1 MREGRA
7 KKFLKTN
14 ELQATATSEASQKK
28 QFTLEGEK
36 YQPIRDL
43 VPLHQTLAIPRI
55 ILKDGKS
62 VIENP
67 ITEYEEKNQLIEVRH
82 PERVTS
88 HSFKAREHT
97 DKWTPEENRKFYKV
111 KLTLSYLWIDYRP
124 SKFLDLILE

>member
-7 KKFLKTN
+7 KKLSKTN
-14 ELQATATSEASQKK
+14 ELQVTASSEVSKKK
-28 QFTLEGEK
+28 QSTLEEEK
-36 YQPIRDL
+36 YQPIKDL
-43 VPLHQTLAIPRI
+43 VPLHQTFAIPRI

-67 ITEYEEKNQLIEVRH
+67 TTEYEEKNQLIEVRN

-111 KLTLSYLWIDYRP
+111 KFTVSYL
-124 SKFLDLILE
+124 LIVI